1 MTLTISRGERPF
13 IDILQDRCFL
23 YGLIKSIYSG
33 PCLGVAYISLSV
45 YLYLSFFVAIDLSRS
60 SSRSSSNGSITLV
73 QEILP
78 LIALRTRNE
87 PYLFHKIYGN

>member
-45 YLYLSFFVAIDLSRS
+45 YLYLSFFVAIY
-60 SSRSSSNGSITLV
+60 
-73 QEILP
+73 P
-78 LIALRTRNE
+78 LI
-87 PYLFHKIYGN
+87 YLEMVSFSYNCYTFYFC

>member
-45 YLYLSFFVAIDLSRS
+45 YLYLSFFVAIYQWFHLAITAILSISARIWS
-60 SSRSSSNGSITLV
+60 STFTDRFYFCS
-73 QEILP
+73 
-78 LIALRTRNE
+78 
-87 PYLFHKIYGN
+87 